1 MLTKFRRNKKDNKKI
16 KNLFSI
22 VVFISSG
29 AAVLLIMALLI
40 IGNIRINEKRNELNA
55 KVDLLKKQIQES
67 QEKEEF
73 LKSQILEV
81 QGDEWLEQQL
91 RDFLDF
97 KGEGEKAFII
107 KEED

>member
-1 MLTKFRRNKKDNKKI
+1 MLTKFRRNKKDNKKMR
-16 KNLFSI
+16 NLVSI
-22 VVFISSG
+22 LLFVSSG

-55 KVDLLKKQIQES
+55 KVDLLKKQIQEF

-73 LKSQILEV
+73 LKSQILEIG
-81 QGDEWLEQQL
+81 GDEWLEQKG

-97 KGEGEKAFII
+97 QKEGEKTFII
-107 KEED
+107 KEEN

>member
-1 MLTKFRRNKKDNKKI
+1 MLTKFRKNEKDKKKI
-16 KNLFSI
+16 KNFLSI
-22 VVFISSG
+22 IFFIFLG
-29 AAVLLIMALLI
+29 TGVLLIMTLLI
-40 IGNIRINEKRNELNA
+40 IGNVRINEKRNELNTR
-55 KVDLLKKQIQES
+55 VDFLKEQIQEL

-97 KGEGEKAFII
+97 QKEGEKTFII
-107 KEED
+107 EEKN

>member
-1 MLTKFRRNKKDNKKI
+1 MLTKFRRNKKV
-16 KNLFSI
+16 KNLASI
-22 VVFISSG
+22 IIFISSG
-29 AAVLLIMALLI
+29 AVVLLIMVLLI

-55 KVDLLKKQIQES
+55 KVDLLKKQIQEF

-91 RDFLDF
+91 RDLLNFRKPD
-97 KGEGEKAFII
+97 EKTLII
-107 KEED
+107 PEKD

>member
-1 MLTKFRRNKKDNKKI
+1 MLTKFRRNRKV
-16 KNLFSI
+16 KNLISI
-22 VVFISSG
+22 VIFISSG
-29 AAVLLIMALLI
+29 AVVLLIMALLI

-55 KVDLLKKQIQES
+55 KVDLLKKQIQEF

-91 RDFLDF
+91 RDFRDF
-97 KGEGEKAFII
+97 QKEGEKTFII